1 MLRTQPRN
9 PALPYCLSAYL
20 FKDLNTFEDYA
31 HVSLYLPLGTRTF
44 PNTRLTSLYIIFRAL
59 NISEDSHCVFVN
71 TFGDSETSRTHTVS
85 PFASA
90 FRNSDILEVLPR
102 ATLHLPSETRTFSR
116 THIVSLYLHSG
127 TRKLRGPTPCFF
139 ACTFRDW
146 DILEDLPRAT
156 LHLPSELGLFPDLS
170 SCLNTY
176 CSRQSSPY
184 VERPS
189 IRENEAERD
198 VKTEI

>member
-1 MLRTQPRN
+1 M
-9 PALPYCLSAYL
+9 
-20 FKDLNTFEDYA
+20 
-31 HVSLYLPLGTRTF
+31 
-44 PNTRLTSLYIIFRAL
+44 
-59 NISEDSHCVFVN
+59 
-71 TFGDSETSRTHTVS
+71 S

-90 FRNSDILEVLPR
+90 CLNSDILEVLPR
-102 ATLHLPSETRTFSR
+102 ATLHLPSDTRTFSR
-116 THIVSLYLHSG
+116 THIVSLYLHSVI
-127 TRKLRGPTPCFF
+127 RKLRGPTPCLFVS
-139 ACTFRDW
+139 AFRDS

-156 LHLPSELGLFPDLS
+156 LRLPSELGLFPDLS

-198 VKTEI
+198 GKTEIKEVKFLAAGEVCTATFRPARDLKERMCWQLYVI